1 MKEKLK
7 KIAIFIGLFLIFL
20 FSSLFYIIPL
30 EILNIDYSSLNSS
43 MKVLLSIGSSLIII
57 SILIIIYH
65 KDLKEMLSDYKKN
78 YKEYFDLGL
87 KCWFVG
93 LVIMCLSNIL
103 ISILT
108 PVHEANNE
116 VLVQNMLKASPF
128 LSFISSSLLAPFIEE
143 MIFRKSLGDIFDNK
157 YFKIIMSS
165 LIFGLL
171 HVIFSFNTW
180 YDFLY
185 VIPYGALGGAFSYIL
200 TKKNNIFI
208 PITFHVLHNSIIT
221 IISIIGYLV

>member
-1 MKEKLK
+1 MKKLK
-7 KIAIFIGLFLIFL
+7 KITIFIGLFLIFL

-43 MKVLLSIGSSLIII
+43 MKVLLSICSSLIII

-65 KDLKEMLSDYKKN
+65 KDLKEMLWDYKKN

-87 KCWFVG
+87 KFWFVG

-157 YFKIIMSS
+157 YFKIIMSA

>member
-1 MKEKLK
+1 MKKLK
-7 KIAIFIGLFLIFL
+7 KITIFIGLFLIFL

-57 SILIIIYH
+57 LILVIIYH

-78 YKEYFDLGL
+78 YNEYFDLGL

-103 ISILT
+103 ISMLT

-157 YFKIIMSS
+157 YFKIIMSA

>member
-1 MKEKLK
+1 
-7 KIAIFIGLFLIFL
+7 
-20 FSSLFYIIPL
+20 
-30 EILNIDYSSLNSS
+30 
-43 MKVLLSIGSSLIII
+43 
-57 SILIIIYH
+57 
-65 KDLKEMLSDYKKN
+65 
-78 YKEYFDLGL
+78 
-87 KCWFVG
+87 
-93 LVIMCLSNIL
+93 
-103 ISILT
+103 
-108 PVHEANNE
+108 
-116 VLVQNMLKASPF
+116 
-128 LSFISSSLLAPFIEE
+128 
-143 MIFRKSLGDIFDNK
+143 
-157 YFKIIMSS
+157 MSA

>member
-1 MKEKLK
+1 MEKLK

-30 EILNIDYSSLNSS
+30 EILNIDYNTLNSS

-57 SILIIIYH
+57 LILVIVYH

-103 ISILT
+103 ISMLT

-157 YFKIIMSS
+157 YFKIIISAF
-165 LIFGLL
+165 IFGLL
-171 HVIFSFNTW
+171 HVIFTFNTW

-185 VIPYGALGGAFSYIL
+185 IIPYGALGGAFAYIL

>member
-1 MKEKLK
+1 MKKLK
-7 KIAIFIGLFLIFL
+7 KITIFIGLFLIFL

-43 MKVLLSIGSSLIII
+43 MKVLLSICSSLIII

-65 KDLKEMLSDYKKN
+65 KDLKEMLWDYKKY

-157 YFKIIMSS
+157 YFKIIMSA

>member
-1 MKEKLK
+1 MEKLK

-30 EILNIDYSSLNSS
+30 EILNIDYNTLNSS

-57 SILIIIYH
+57 LILVIVYH
-65 KDLKEMLSDYKKN
+65 RDLKEMLSDYKKN

-103 ISILT
+103 ISMLT

-157 YFKIIMSS
+157 YFKIIISA
-165 LIFGLL
+165 LIFGIL

-185 VIPYGALGGAFSYIL
+185 IIPYGALGGAFAYIL

>member
-1 MKEKLK
+1 MEKLK

-30 EILNIDYSSLNSS
+30 EILNIDYNTLNSS

-57 SILIIIYH
+57 LILVIVYH

-103 ISILT
+103 ISMLT

-157 YFKIIMSS
+157 YFKIIISA
-165 LIFGLL
+165 LIFGIL

-185 VIPYGALGGAFSYIL
+185 IIPYGALGGAFAYIL

>member
-30 EILNIDYSSLNSS
+30 EILNIDYNTLNSS

-57 SILIIIYH
+57 SILVIVYH
-65 KDLKEMLSDYKKN
+65 KDLKEMLWDYKKN

-103 ISILT
+103 ISMLT

-157 YFKIIMSS
+157 YFKIIMSA